1 MRRAVAL
8 FAAVLLA
15 GAAAPALAEPPPAPD
30 RPLADPADEA
40 RARALFGDIRC
51 VVCQHESIADSPA
64 GIAADLRGLV
74 REQIAAGKTNDEIK
88 ADLLR
93 RYGDYVLFQP
103 PLRIGTWLLW
113 FGPFA
118 LAAGAGVVLVLR
130 ARRRR
135 AGEAAPLT
143 PEEERAL
150 AALTADDEAER

>member
-1 MRRAVAL
+1 MRRAAAL

-15 GAAAPALAEPPPAPD
+15 SAAAPVVAEPPPAPD
-30 RPLADPADEA
+30 RPLTDPAQEA

-74 REQIAAGKTNDEIK
+74 REQIAAGKTDAQIK
-88 ADLLR
+88 DDLIR

-103 PLRIGTWLLW
+103 PVRIGTWLLW

-118 LAAGAGVVLVLR
+118 LAAGAGMVLVLR
-130 ARRRR
+130 ARRR
-135 AGEAAPLT
+135 GPGDAAPLT
-143 PEEERAL
+143 AEEERAL
-150 AALTADDEAER
+150 AELTADDENA

>member
-1 MRRAVAL
+1 MRRVAAL
-8 FAAVLLA
+8 FAAALLA

-30 RPLADPADEA
+30 RPLADPAQEA

-74 REQIAAGKTNDEIK
+74 REQIAEGKTDAQIRD
-88 ADLLR
+88 DLIR
-93 RYGDYVLFQP
+93 RYGDYVLFRP
-103 PLRIGTWLLW
+103 PVRIGTWLLW

-118 LAAGAGVVLVLR
+118 LAAGAGAVLVLR
-130 ARRRR
+130 ARRRV
-135 AGEAAPLT
+135 AAEAAPLT

-150 AALTADDEAER
+150 AALTADDEQA